1 MRPDGPLKIR
11 KTKMLTKDVMVAKLC
26 GASEVTV
33 AAVRHKGKFHF
44 VAPES
49 LGGPVQDVP
58 ADTLTDCMNWSVT
71 VLGEELKERNK
82 KTRRK

>member
-11 KTKMLTKDVMVAKLC
+11 KTKVLTKDVMVAKL
-26 GASEVTV
+26 GGSTQATV

-44 VAPES
+44 VAPKE
-49 LGGPVQDVP
+49 LGGVVQDVP

-71 VLGEELKERNK
+71 VLGEELKGQKE